1 MRALFAILLL
11 LALSVVFLPHPTNA
25 AGDCQRSTCSASF
38 QRTISTNA
46 WGVTSVNDYVS
57 LNSTVPVTHL
67 TFGIPASVS
76 DDLRL
81 TLATA
86 QGVNLQVSKQD
97 PTPSQNYTTLNVQ
110 FPAGETKYT
119 FNVTTVFT
127 SLLSYSPNSKSFTF
141 EANPFP
147 LIDGTYNVTR
157 AKVSLQT
164 GDWVSPKIPPPFNQT
179 INGSPNGVFTC
190 SLPSQIQSPD
200 NCPNSSPLN
209 FFNNTVWKVTFAS
222 SATQNLLTVSAGRL
236 IQISPSGSLQVTDS
250 YNITNL
256 GPPLSSVAFTVPK
269 GVSSITERY
278 VLGVQIEQPATTPTQ
293 TSNPDGTSTVTFS
306 PSFGSVQFN
315 QSFRAKVSYT
325 LSPSTYLST
334 SSLGTFTVNF
344 AMFNNVQFYAPS
356 LQTKIV
362 TPSGFRLNSLT
373 GQVPQ
378 ISGNQISLL
387 ASPVTPASSLG
398 FSMTYQL
405 DPFWASLSPLSWVGL
420 VEAALAAGALA
431 VLSRPGVGGVISGS
445 PSLLITKFVE
455 LYDEKSSMRLESD
468 KMDEDLARG
477 ALNRYDYKQR
487 RRMLDRRMA
496 EIDRALAPVEEQLST
511 AQGRYSDMIKRIE
524 RAEVELNVIKTT
536 ANDLRN
542 QNRSGKIS
550 RDLYESL
557 NADLIR
563 RKQRAEQTID
573 TVIINLREEIR

>member
-1 MRALFAILLL
+1 MRALFAVLLL
-11 LALSVVFLPHPTNA
+11 LALSVVFLPHPATA
-25 AGDCQRSTCSASF
+25 AGDCQNSTCSASF

-46 WGVTSVNDYVS
+46 WGVTTVNDYVN

-67 TFGIPASVS
+67 AFGIPASIS

-81 TLATA
+81 TMATA
-86 QGVNLQVSKQD
+86 QGVSLQVSKQD
-97 PTPSQNYTTLNVQ
+97 PTPSHNYTSLNVQ
-110 FPAGETKYT
+110 FPASQTKYT

-127 SLLSYSPNSKSFTF
+127 SLLSFSPGLNSFTF
-141 EANPFP
+141 EADPFP
-147 LIDGTYNVTR
+147 LVDGTYNVTS
-157 AKVSLQT
+157 AKVILQT
-164 GDWVSPKIPPPFNQT
+164 GDWQSPKIPPPLNQT
-179 INGSPNGVFTC
+179 ITGGTFTC
-190 SLPSQIQSPD
+190 TLPSTGSD
-200 NCPNSSPLN
+200 NCPKSAPLN
-209 FFNNTVWKVTFAS
+209 LSNSTVWKVTFAS
-222 SATQNLLTVSAGRL
+222 SATQNVFAVSAGRL
-236 IQISPSGSLQVTDS
+236 IQISQTGSLQVTDS

-256 GPPLSSVAFTVPK
+256 GPTLSSVTFRVPK

-278 VLGVQIEQPATTPTQ
+278 VLGLQIEQPATSPTI
-293 TSNPDGTSTVTFS
+293 TANSDGTSTVTFS
-306 PSFGSVQFN
+306 PFFGSVPFN
-315 QSFRAKVSYT
+315 QSFRAKVFYA
-325 LSPSTYLST
+325 LSPSTYIS
-334 SSLGTFTVNF
+334 SNSLGIFTVNF
-344 AMFNNVQFYAPS
+344 ALFNNVQFYAPT
-356 LQTKIV
+356 LLTKIV

-387 ASPVTPASSLG
+387 AAPVTPVSSLG

-405 DPFWASLSPLSWVGL
+405 DPFWSSLSPLSWVGL

-431 VLSRPGVGGVISGS
+431 ALSRPSAEGALTGA
-445 PSLLITKFVE
+445 PSQLITKFVE

-468 KMDEDLARG
+468 KMEEDLARG

-487 RRMLDRRMA
+487 RRMLDRRMT
-496 EIDRALAPVEEQLST
+496 EIDRTLAPVEEQLSA

-557 NADLIR
+557 NADLVR
-563 RKQRAEQTID
+563 RKQKAEQTID

>member
-1 MRALFAILLL
+1 MRALFAVLLL
-11 LALSVVFLPHPTNA
+11 LALTVVFLPHPATA
-25 AGDCQRSTCSASF
+25 AGDCQKSTCSASF
-38 QRTISTNA
+38 QRVISTNP
-46 WGVTSVNDYVS
+46 WGVTTVNDYVN

-76 DDLRL
+76 DDLRF

-86 QGVNLQVSKQD
+86 QGVSLQVSKQN
-97 PTPSQNYTTLNVQ
+97 PTPSQNFTTLNVQ
-110 FPAGETKYT
+110 FPASETKYT

-127 SLLSYSPNSKSFTF
+127 SLLSYSPGANSFTF

-147 LIDGTYNVTR
+147 LVDGTYNVTS
-157 AKVSLQT
+157 AKVTLQT
-164 GDWVSPKIPPPFNQT
+164 GDWQSPKIPLPLNQT
-179 INGSPNGVFTC
+179 ITGGTFTC
-190 SLPSQIQSPD
+190 TLPSTGSD
-200 NCPNSSPLN
+200 NCLNSAPLKP
-209 FFNNTVWKVTFAS
+209 FNNTVWRVTFAS
-222 SATQNLLTVSAGRL
+222 SATQNVLRISAGRL
-236 IQISPSGSLQVTDS
+236 IQIFPSGSLQVTDS
-250 YNITNL
+250 YNVTNL
-256 GPPLSSVAFTVPK
+256 GPTLSSLAFKVPK
-269 GVSSITERY
+269 GVSSITENY
-278 VLGVQIEQPATTPTQ
+278 VLGLEIDQPETTPTP
-293 TSNPDGTSTVTFS
+293 TVNSDGTSTVTFT
-306 PSFGSVQFN
+306 PSFGSVPFN
-315 QSFRAKVSYT
+315 QSFRAKIFYT
-325 LSPSTYLST
+325 LSPSTYIST

-344 AMFNNVQFYAPS
+344 ALFDNVQFYAPS

-405 DPFWASLSPLSWVGL
+405 DPFWSSLSPLSWVGL
-420 VEAALAAGALA
+420 VEGALAAGVLA
-431 VLSRPGVGGVISGS
+431 VLSRPGAEGAISGA
-445 PSLLITKFVE
+445 PSQLITKFVE

-468 KMDEDLARG
+468 KMEEDLARG
-477 ALNRYDYKQR
+477 SLNRYDYKQR
-487 RRMLDRRMA
+487 RRMLDRRMT
-496 EIDRALAPVEEQLST
+496 EVDKALTPIEEQLAA

-542 QNRSGKIS
+542 QYRSGKIS

-557 NADLIR
+557 NADLVR
-563 RKQRAEQTID
+563 RKQKAEQTID